1 MTRDLNS
8 NIVLFNSNPTTPSY
22 SYHEKNSPPYLFE
35 DDNTP
40 LDTNREF
47 LLFPTYA
54 KRNPSDTSQWI
65 VRAKGWALSHNS
77 STAKQKM
84 MMGIT
89 KSVAGKS
96 SADRNSS
103 QMFEERFKYF
113 LATNKRHKHFLIQA
127 IGITTLEESRINMSI
142 PKEFMYF
149 NQQQSPFND
158 TNTMLST
165 RFNHLI
171 SSPTITHYYQ
181 VGKKQIMKSF
191 QYVNY
196 PITPPTDDDQD
207 DDDDDSD
214 NAEEDDEEWSR
225 STNTLEDPVLHS
237 RPSNPISSVLDGN
250 YFDMIPPQFR
260 KRSSLSMIESVDTT
274 TTSATNEEVE
284 EGGVHLKTKGSGFLS
299 GQFLIPHDN
308 ILNWAQEQNQ
318 CDARLIKIQS
328 ICTTEINK
336 FLPNHNVV
344 NLIEPTGISIIS
356 DIDDT
361 IKDTQIKAGARTVLS
376 KTFFESPKCV
386 TGMADAY
393 MAWYSQGAS
402 FHYVSNS
409 PFQLMPML
417 DRFIRDSQF
426 PPGSMHL
433 RDDGKLISRLVETP
447 GQAKRDAIID
457 ILRDFPQRH
466 FVLIGD
472 SGEIDLEI
480 YTRIAVEYPEQILKI
495 YIRDVTTP
503 TLTELK
509 KASTLLSS
517 SQSRQKKSSGA
528 LSSLFHY
535 PKRRS
540 QSASDFVVREEES
553 PSSSSSTDTE
563 NNKKK
568 KFRSPLGVRRAVTT
582 VLAEYAVE
590 PHLTGHRSTLHIDDT
605 KKTSSSTTTSSSQ
618 DGEEGLLDPHRFH
631 KISTLE
637 ACEQLYQRVAKA
649 RSQVSPNID
658 IILFQN
664 AEVLQNDTDIRN
676 ALWDMWDEVSNN
688 SEIISSSPEED
699 DDIVLS
705 SSPSHY

>member
-1 MTRDLNS
+1 MTRDSTS
-8 NIVLFNSNPTTPSY
+8 NITLFSSNPTTPNSY
-22 SYHEKNSPPYLFE
+22 FEKSSPTYLFE
-35 DDNTP
+35 DDNIP

-54 KRNPSDTSQWI
+54 KRNPSDASQWI

-127 IGITTLEESRINMSI
+127 IGITTLEESRINMSV
-142 PKEFMYF
+142 PKEFMF
-149 NQQQSPFND
+149 LNQQSPFNE
-158 TNTMLST
+158 TTTMLST

-191 QYVNY
+191 QYAAY
-196 PITPPTDDDQD
+196 PITPPTDDD
-207 DDDDDSD
+207 SD
-214 NAEEDDEEWSR
+214 NEEEDDEEWSS
-225 STNTLEDPVLHS
+225 STNTMEDPVLHS

-250 YFDMIPPQFR
+250 YFDIIPPQFR
-260 KRSSLSMIESVDTT
+260 KRSSLSMIESLDTT
-274 TTSATNEEVE
+274 TTSASNEEVE

-328 ICTTEINK
+328 ICTTENNK

-503 TLTELK
+503 TITELK
-509 KASTLLSS
+509 KASTLST
-517 SQSRQKKSSGA
+517 SQSKQKKSSGP

-553 PSSSSSTDTE
+553 SSTDTE
-563 NNKKK
+563 ISKKK

-605 KKTSSSTTTSSSQ
+605 KKASLSQ
-618 DGEEGLLDPHRFH
+618 DDDEEGLLDPYRFH

-637 ACEQLYQRVAKA
+637 ACEQLNQRVAKA
-649 RSQVSPNID
+649 KSQVSPHID

-676 ALWDMWDEVSNN
+676 ALWDMWDEISNN

-705 SSPSHY
+705 SSPNYY